1 MNCGMEDTLVLDHF
15 MSEKYP
21 DDRLKAFTE
30 YSKYRNPDAEAMC
43 DLAMYNYIEMRDL
56 TARLSFFLRKKVVFI
71 VLRAYTLIFILN
83 HTRLDIVTGISN
95 NLLHF
100 SWTISCSG

>member
-15 MSEKYP
+15 MSEEYP
-21 DDRLKAFTE
+21 DNRLKAFQE

-56 TARLSFFLRKKVVFI
+56 TARLSFFLRKKV
-71 VLRAYTLIFILN
+71 LLYSS
-83 HTRLDIVTGISN
+83 LDITYIGAYNHEIYHN
-95 NLLHF
+95 ILKYRN
-100 SWTISCSG
+100 

>member
-71 VLRAYTLIFILN
+71 FSCAYTLIFIN
-83 HTRLDIVTGISN
+83 QTRVPVN
-95 NLLHF
+95 E
-100 SWTISCSG
+100 

>member
-15 MSEKYP
+15 MSEEYP
-21 DDRLKAFTE
+21 DDRLKAFQE

-56 TARLSFFLRKKVVFI
+56 TARLSFFLRKKVLFMPLILRLIILDYSNIKIMHLCIFVFI
-71 VLRAYTLIFILN
+71 FFTL
-83 HTRLDIVTGISN
+83 
-95 NLLHF
+95 
-100 SWTISCSG
+100 

>member
-21 DDRLKAFTE
+21 DDRLLAFTE
-30 YSKYRNPDAEAMC
+30 YSKHRNPDAEAMC

-56 TARLSFFLRKKVVFI
+56 VNKTSFLLRKKVSLNTQAFRPN
-71 VLRAYTLIFILN
+71 VLF
-83 HTRLDIVTGISN
+83 
-95 NLLHF
+95 LLH
-100 SWTISCSG
+100 CV

>member
-71 VLRAYTLIFILN
+71 FTSAFSLIFTYLN
-83 HTRLDIVTGISN
+83 TRINIVTGIIC

-100 SWTISCSG
+100 SLTIFYSG

>member
-21 DDRLKAFTE
+21 DDRLLAFTE
-30 YSKYRNPDAEAMC
+30 YSKHRNPDAEAMC

-56 TARLSFFLRKKVVFI
+56 VNKTSFLLRKKVALNTSA
-71 VLRAYTLIFILN
+71 LRPIMILR
-83 HTRLDIVTGISN
+83 HLSN
-95 NLLHF
+95 YINIGFLVF
-100 SWTISCSG
+100 SWITFFFG

>member
-1 MNCGMEDTLVLDHF
+1 MEDTLVLDHF

-30 YSKYRNPDAEAMC
+30 YSKHRNPDAEAMC

-56 TARLSFFLRKKVVFI
+56 VNKTSFLLRKKVEI
-71 VLRAYTLIFILN
+71 LIKKKN
-83 HTRLDIVTGISN
+83 
-95 NLLHF
+95 F
-100 SWTISCSG
+100 S

>member
-21 DDRLKAFTE
+21 DDRLLAFNE
-30 YSKYRNPDAEAMC
+30 YSKHRNPDAEAMC

-56 TARLSFFLRKKVVFI
+56 VNKTSFLLRKKVALNTSALRPIMILFKTFI
-71 VLRAYTLIFILN
+71 
-83 HTRLDIVTGISN
+83 
-95 NLLHF
+95 
-100 SWTISCSG
+100 

>member
-71 VLRAYTLIFILN
+71 VLRAYTLIC
-83 HTRLDIVTGISN
+83 TRVDIITGISN